1 LPLERG
7 APLPG
12 PDEPVGRER
21 KEAPPPMAINL
32 RKRVALLV
40 TCGVLAMCPCVLAE
54 GNSAG
59 GQDPPDGT
67 LLTPDKTV
75 VADALTVILP
85 LLVQLQLL

>member
-1 LPLERG
+1 
-7 APLPG
+7 
-12 PDEPVGRER
+12 
-21 KEAPPPMAINL
+21 MAAIKL

-54 GNSAG
+54 GSCDGG
-59 GQDPPDGT
+59 GQDPPRGT
-67 LLTPDKTV
+67 LLSPPV